1 MGKTL
6 CPDRLR
12 ASLAIVATL
21 IVFAWPTAWGQ
32 LLAIALGGLI
42 GWRYLQPVTLHR
54 PENIR
59 FAVSKSAA
67 VTSCCR
73 CFAMKWCRP
82 ASSMTTFFLRV
93 TVQRR
98 PFQGRFSRL
107 PRISA
112 A

>member
-1 MGKTL
+1 MSGSFAHGFVSFGLSADAGWIHGLKIVAVAVVAQAVWGMGKTL

-59 FAVSKSAA
+59 FAVSNSAA
-67 VTSCCR
+67 VT
-73 CFAMKWCRP
+73 
-82 ASSMTTFFLRV
+82 
-93 TVQRR
+93 
-98 PFQGRFSRL
+98 
-107 PRISA
+107 
-112 A
+112 